1 MKIEIINKEEIKN
14 LFKNHGN
21 FACVCYN
28 TPDKFS
34 EKVGKSCFKSGHT
47 SGSRCEY
54 IKFKI
59 TDVDRGT
66 CEQILRHEVGVKV
79 PIEYQDNYYFGD
91 VVDINHSNIVK
102 NMASFRYIDKNGFTY
117 TIPKNIEKCE
127 KAKNEY
133 KNIMNQINISRKKI
147 KTLLEEDGVPPKK
160 ATEDANFV
168 LPRATNNTLIIGFTI
183 EALIHFMH
191 KRLCTRAQDE
201 IRKVAVEMRKAV
213 IEIIPELSEYLVPH
227 CEYLLWCPEGDMNC
241 GAHPTKAEIL
251 KKLKED

>member
-14 LFKNHGN
+14 LFKNHGD
-21 FACVCYN
+21 FACVCYD

-91 VVDINHSNIVK
+91 VVDINPSNIVK
-102 NMASFRYIDKNGFTY
+102 TWQVLDILIKMASRI
-117 TIPKNIEKCE
+117 
-127 KAKNEY
+127 
-133 KNIMNQINISRKKI
+133 Q
-147 KTLLEEDGVPPKK
+147 
-160 ATEDANFV
+160 
-168 LPRATNNTLIIGFTI
+168 
-183 EALIHFMH
+183 
-191 KRLCTRAQDE
+191 
-201 IRKVAVEMRKAV
+201 
-213 IEIIPELSEYLVPH
+213 YL
-227 CEYLLWCPEGDMNC
+227 
-241 GAHPTKAEIL
+241 KIL
-251 KKLKED
+251 KNVKKQRMSIKIL